1 MPWKME
7 KSRST
12 KYQISRSKERIDEC
26 GQTLVEV
33 MVAVGLLGFMLTAL
47 YGGFSSSF
55 AVVRIARENLR
66 ATQVL
71 EERMEVL
78 RLVKWSDLLSP
89 GFIPTNFTAPFF
101 TSQPTN
107 ATAESGFF
115 YTGTVTIASAPLN
128 SETYSNSMRMIQIG
142 LTWTSGK
149 IVRQRQ
155 MTSFVSQYGMQNYIY

>member
-1 MPWKME
+1 MLWQTE
-7 KSRST
+7 KSRSKFDQT
-12 KYQISRSKERIDEC
+12 SCTAEAIAES

-33 MVAVGLLGFMLTAL
+33 MVAVGLLGLMLTAL

-55 AVVRIARENLR
+55 AVVRVARENLR
-66 ATQVL
+66 ATQIL

-78 RLVKWSDLLSP
+78 RLITWSDVTNSP

-101 TSQPTN
+101 ASQPTN
-107 ATAESGFF
+107 VPVESGFY
-115 YTGTVTIASAPLN
+115 YTGTVTIGHAPL
-128 SETYSNSMRMIQIG
+128 SETYSNSLRMIQIG

-149 IVRQRQ
+149 VVRQRQ

>member
-1 MPWKME
+1 MLWKSG
-7 KSRST
+7 KSRKKFNQTSCAE
-12 KYQISRSKERIDEC
+12 KIIAES

-33 MVAVGLLGFMLTAL
+33 MVAVGLLGLMLTAL

-55 AVVRIARENLR
+55 AVVRVARENLR
-66 ATQVL
+66 ATQIL

-78 RLVKWSDLLSP
+78 RLVKWSDLLTP

-107 ATAESGFF
+107 APSQSGF
-115 YTGTVTIASAPLN
+115 YYSGTVAIGNAALN
-128 SETYSNSMRMIQIG
+128 ETYSNSVRMIQIG
-142 LTWTSGK
+142 LTWTSGNM
-149 IVRQRQ
+149 VRQRQ